1 MEGLGPWAA
10 VVFTFLCIPATLCF
24 VPSAVLTFAAGAL
37 FGLGRGFIFS
47 LVGTSLGAVA
57 ALGTGRYLARAW
69 IEKRFSE
76 NKKFRLLEEMAR
88 RKGWKIVV
96 LARLSPVFPFLVG
109 NYFFGLTALPAKNY
123 FAASLLGS
131 IPSAAVYVYLGT
143 LSRDLV
149 LGGSARS
156 RTPAEW
162 ILFFAGLAVTAI
174 LTIYLRRVARQVLEN
189 QDE

>member
-1 MEGLGPWAA
+1 M
-10 VVFTFLCIPATLCF
+10 T
-24 VPSAVLTFAAGAL
+24 
-37 FGLGRGFIFS
+37 
-47 LVGTSLGAVA
+47 
-57 ALGTGRYLARAW
+57 
-69 IEKRFSE
+69 
-76 NKKFRLLEEMAR
+76 R

-131 IPSAAVYVYLGT
+131 IPSTAVYVYLGT